1 MKKSTRTLLIFVFF
15 AILSIPSISFLL
27 VLVSLVLVNPF
38 HDREKAGWFLFSLS
52 FVASSISIFTRI
64 GFKELE
70 PSETLDNIW
79 KTFFILGWCFVALMF
94 FIVGFVYAF

>member
-1 MKKSTRTLLIFVFF
+1 MKKLTRTLLIFVLF
-15 AILSIPSISFLL
+15 AILSIPSISFLI
-27 VLVSLVLVNPF
+27 VSVSLVRPF
-38 HDREKAGWFLFSLS
+38 HDYEKTGWFLVSLS

-94 FIVGFVYAF
+94 FIVGLVYAF

>member
-1 MKKSTRTLLIFVFF
+1 MKKLTRTLLIFVLF

-27 VLVSLVLVNPF
+27 VSVSWVSSF
-38 HDREKAGWFLFSLS
+38 HDYEKTGRFLISLS
-52 FVASSISIFTRI
+52 FVALSISIFTRI

-79 KTFFILGWCFVALMF
+79 KTLFILGWCFEALMF
-94 FIVGFVYAF
+94 FIVLTYAF